1 MAIAI
6 TGIGSI
12 SPLGTKRS
20 DIWSSYKSK
29 KPLIKNKLV
38 SGKTELVASL
48 NEQGE
53 TMLDLLKKE
62 TRAYSLL
69 DRSVL
74 LSIIAARNCCLGV
87 KWNEPVGVNIASSRG
102 ATETFEKNYEIF
114 LKSGKVPTHCSPT
127 TTLGN
132 ISSWVAQDLKLK
144 AISIEN
150 SMTCSSAFHALL
162 NGISWIES
170 GLVNHF
176 IFGGSEAPLT
186 PFTLA
191 QMKALKIYRNNFDPE
206 YPCKPLGNDNSGM
219 ILGEGAC
226 VMALE
231 KMKSNMERPVHGII
245 DSIGFGIE
253 KISSPTSISS
263 EGVGLFSSMKS
274 AIEKMSTPELPQ
286 VVITHAPGTRKG
298 DSAELNAIQRIF
310 PDLPILTSNKWIIG
324 HTLGASAAFSLEY
337 ALYIL
342 KHNQYIDFPYKT
354 IFEKPK
360 IDIGEINKVLINS
373 TGFGGNCLSVV
384 ITRPNL

>member
-1 MAIAI
+1 MNIAI

-12 SPLGTKRS
+12 SPLGTNKS
-20 DIWSSYKSK
+20 DIWSSYKSQNS
-29 KPLIKNKLV
+29 LIKNKLID
-38 SGKTELVASL
+38 GKSELVAPL
-48 NEQGE
+48 TKLGE
-53 TMLDLLKKE
+53 TMLDLLKQE
-62 TRAYSLL
+62 RRTYTSL

-74 LSIIAARNCCLGV
+74 LSIIAARNCYLDA
-87 KWNEPVGVNIASSRG
+87 KWNEHVGVNISSSRG
-102 ATETFEKNYEIF
+102 ATETFEKNHEDF
-114 LKSGKVPTHCSPT
+114 LKFGKVSSHCSPT

-191 QMKALKIYRNNFDPE
+191 QMKALKIYRNDFDQH
-206 YPCKPLGNDNSGM
+206 YPCKPFGSDNSGM
-219 ILGEGAC
+219 VLGEGSC
-226 VMALE
+226 VMSLE
-231 KMKSNMERPVHGII
+231 KMKSNMKVHGII
-245 DSIGFGIE
+245 ESIGFGIE
-253 KISSPTSISS
+253 NISSPTSISS
-263 EGVGLFSSMKS
+263 DGVGLENSMKS
-274 AIEKMSTPELPQ
+274 AIEKMSTPKLPE

-298 DSAELNAIQRIF
+298 DSAELNAIKKVF
-310 PDLPILTSNKWIIG
+310 PDLPILTSNKWLIG

-342 KHNQYIDFPYKT
+342 KNNEYIDFPYKT

-360 IDIGEINKVLINS
+360 KNIEKINKVLINA
-373 TGFGGNCLSVV
+373 TGFGGNCVSVV
-384 ITRPNL
+384 VTRPNL